1 MPQPTDPAWNIKIF
15 AVIAAVYVIG
25 QYIIL
30 RYVKLKSSQTEI
42 IRQQFH
48 LTLIHNTV
56 SIIQYSLFALL
67 TVAIFQMFFLSIYNS
82 IILSASL
89 ALSYILAFTLLALL
103 AQRFLSWFKF
113 HRSSVVISYGI
124 AFGILSINTA
134 ITFVYVFNI
143 LIGEYYQYINILPH
157 VGSVQSFASTTD
169 PLFVAFSTSSIIS
182 FIATWF
188 ATTLLL
194 RHYSTKLGKAKYW
207 IIISIPLVYFLSQF
221 QPLLLDMFSTYR
233 QANPITFSIAYTLVF
248 AVSKPIGGILFG
260 IAFWIIAR
268 SIHRDNAVKE
278 FLVISAYGFV
288 LLFASNQAII
298 IVNYPYPPFGLVTI
312 SFIGL
317 STYLLLV
324 GIYSSA
330 VSVAHDVKLRMSV
343 KAFATKEF
351 KLLDSIGTA
360 YMEKEIQKKV
370 IDITS
375 RNQEAMKEQTG
386 IDSSLDEDD
395 VKRYLEEV
403 LKEVKNMG
411 K

>member
-1 MPQPTDPAWNIKIF
+1 
-15 AVIAAVYVIG
+15 
-25 QYIIL
+25 
-30 RYVKLKSSQTEI
+30 
-42 IRQQFH
+42 
-48 LTLIHNTV
+48 
-56 SIIQYSLFALL
+56 
-67 TVAIFQMFFLSIYNS
+67 MFFLSIYNS

-113 HRSSVVISYGI
+113 HHSSVVISYGI